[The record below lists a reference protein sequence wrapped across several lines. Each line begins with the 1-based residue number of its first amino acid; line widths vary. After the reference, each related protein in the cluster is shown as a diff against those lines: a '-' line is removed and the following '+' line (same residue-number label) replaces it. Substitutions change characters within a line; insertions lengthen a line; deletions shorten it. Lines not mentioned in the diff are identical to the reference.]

1 MPLRKKT
8 FLPIS
13 PLYIPA
19 LVQFLLN
26 LGKPGCVLVLQ
37 GIEKFMST
45 DALTTD
51 FFFPPGLN

>member
-8 FLPIS
+8 FLPVS

-19 LVQFLLN
+19 LVQSLLN

-37 GIEKFMST
+37 GIEKVMLT
-45 DALTTD
+45 DALTTV
-51 FFFPPGLN
+51 FFGFFLA